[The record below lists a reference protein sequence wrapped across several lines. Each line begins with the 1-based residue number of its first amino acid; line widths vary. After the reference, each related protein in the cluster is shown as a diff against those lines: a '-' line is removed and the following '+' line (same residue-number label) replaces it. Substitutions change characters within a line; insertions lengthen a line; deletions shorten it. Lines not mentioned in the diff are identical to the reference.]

1 MDYLKKNPKADL
13 AIVWQSS
20 DKVGAG
26 LVANKGN
33 QEALAKIDAAIV
45 ELQKDGTL
53 KKLGEQFFGQD
64 VSVK

>member
-1 MDYLKKNPKADL
+1 MKKNPKSDL
-13 AIVWQSS
+13 KIFWESS

-33 QEALAKIDAAIV
+33 QEALDKISAVIV
-45 ELQKDGTL
+45 ELKKDGSL

-64 VSVK
+64 VSNK

>member
-1 MDYLKKNPKADL
+1 M
-13 AIVWQSS
+13 
-20 DKVGAG
+20 
-26 LVANKGN
+26 ANKGN

>member
-1 MDYLKKNPKADL
+1 M
-13 AIVWQSS
+13 
-20 DKVGAG
+20 
-26 LVANKGN
+26 ANKGN
-33 QEALAKIDAAIV
+33 QEALAKIDAVIV